1 MYLAYYDSS
10 QAAMTAEMSMNLA
23 DAADVMTDAVNVVM
37 IES

>member
-10 QAAMTAEMSMNLA
+10 QAATTAEMSMNLA
-23 DAADVMTDAVNVVM
+23 DADVMTDAVNVLM

>member
-10 QAAMTAEMSMNLA
+10 QAVTSAEMSMNLA
-23 DAADVMTDAVNVVM
+23 DADVMTDAVNVVM